1 MPLQKPSKTS
11 GIAAAVGPR
20 PTPPAEPEGQAPEAT
35 PRPATPRRTRNTGAS
50 RRPAEPARPEKPTR
64 ITLDLNG
71 NLYTVLKNA
80 SHDMGVPAAE
90 VLREL
95 IREMGSDVHLKDR
108 VEGGINR
115 RRAERARALAAL
127 ED

>member
-1 MPLQKPSKTS
+1 
-11 GIAAAVGPR
+11 
-20 PTPPAEPEGQAPEAT
+20 
-35 PRPATPRRTRNTGAS
+35 
-50 RRPAEPARPEKPTR
+50 
-64 ITLDLNG
+64 
-71 NLYTVLKNA
+71 
-80 SHDMGVPAAE
+80 MGVPAAE